1 MSRSKPFTTLSYRLA
16 AVLLAAFV
24 CLISVSAGQLPQK
37 RVLGELPNLTINNFY
52 QDDDEYVWISTDYGI
67 CRYNGT
73 DYVNY
78 FHSSSVPSSIP
89 SNKVISSLQ
98 DDSGRLWILTAAG
111 VCRFDKRTEQFI
123 SVLSDKSLRGMVH
136 IGGKII
142 CYGESGFV
150 CINAENDSI
159 SINSPEKD
167 GVRFLAVQDGTLIWA
182 ISESSGNISCYDQEF
197 NRIDYITS
205 NAIGKATC
213 VAIDNNILWIGTE
226 HGLRH
231 YNTASR
237 EFITEST
244 KFQKLDFL
252 KSANIALIYP
262 FDDRVCICAR
272 NQDIHIWNKK
282 NGNVMQ
288 NLALRRFFNLSYT
301 SDFSS
306 ALYSNDGQLWIGTA
320 DRGYSI
326 YNPGEIE
333 FCKGKGLK
341 RITKGKYFNSMTT
354 AADSIIWMASKY
366 KGLMSVN
373 AVNNKHVWYKF
384 IDDPE
389 LQKLGS
395 TGLSTV
401 FCDSSQTLW
410 LNMDDGLAIAPVY
423 GLELGSLKVL
433 DIKLYSNAMCQD
445 REGNVWIAAEDGLY
459 RFRNHKLEARLL
471 YGSSISDVTCDLD
484 GNVFCC
490 VDGVGIRHIKS
501 SDGHAEPVF
510 TQHRFTTELNSLR
523 FHTDGSIWFA
533 TRNEGLY
540 VLRNND
546 ITHYGINNNLR
557 SNVIESIVFDKKGN
571 AWLGTSYGLSLIKA
585 GDSRII
591 TYGMSE
597 SLQVQQFTSRCTAAI
612 GDYISLG
619 GVSGIALFA
628 STKLISSISDEAV
641 EVKISSLKSHG
652 RVLEECLPDGTK
664 SFNNLKTAIIPYKDR
679 NLTIDY
685 EAVQFFHPEAVK
697 FAYRL
702 KGLDNDWNY
711 VERSRSA
718 SWSYLP
724 SGRYTFEL
732 IAMNY
737 DGFWNTVPKELNII
751 IKPSPFLSWYSIII
765 YIILISG
772 SILFAMNLV
781 IKRRVQT
788 MKLESTMKAL
798 EQEKKM
804 ARMKVGFFTNI
815 SHELR
820 TSLSLV
826 YGPVSMLEKADA
838 EKRKSMI
845 NLIRSNTSSL
855 LVLVDQLLNISRIEN
870 DCMPLMVSDVD
881 IVPYINRIMTSFSA
895 MADAKMIDMRLSND
909 IPQGILLPID
919 ADKIQK
925 VMQNL
930 LSNAIKY
937 TDSGGHI
944 TVKALITDNKM
955 LKVSVIDDGVGMNQE
970 EAKVVFE
977 RYRRLKSSEVTSKG
991 SGIGLHYAK
1000 QLILL
1005 HKGKIEA
1012 LVRDCGGMEFCF
1024 EVPVSPDCY
1033 SADERQEV
1041 AADIID
1047 GFLTV
1052 EAENEAAT
1060 SVLENH
1066 DTSKPLVAVIEDN
1079 PQLCSYLKN
1088 ILSEDFRVITA
1099 SNATDGL
1106 DIINAEMPDIIT
1118 TDVMM
1123 EGMDG
1128 YELCRKVKDSPILS
1142 HIPIVILTAKVAEED
1157 KLSGYRNKANA
1168 YITKPFNPELLVA
1181 VMRNLIEEVEK
1192 LRKDILSPNAEKSIE
1207 GNSKMSEHDNKFINR
1222 LNTIINEH
1230 ISEPLI
1236 DTSELAEMLQVS
1248 RSGLFRKMKALTG
1261 VTPNEYV
1268 IIYKLNKSIEILK
1281 NDDMN
1286 ISEVAYSLG
1295 FSSPSHFSNTF
1306 KNRFG
1311 VSPKNYLQK

>member
-1 MSRSKPFTTLSYRLA
+1 MQSLVSFSCRFIATVITAVICFLSA
-16 AVLLAAFV
+16 
-24 CLISVSAGQLPQK
+24 SAQQQPQK
-37 RVLGELPNLTINNFY
+37 RVLGELPNLKINDFY
-52 QDDDEYVWISTDYGI
+52 QDDDGYVWISTDYGI
-67 CRYNGT
+67 CRYNGI

-78 FHSSSVPSSIP
+78 FHSSSVPTSIP

-98 DDSGRLWILTAAG
+98 DGSGRLWVLTTAG
-111 VCRFDKRTEQFI
+111 VCRFDRRTEQFTGI
-123 SVLSDKSLRGMVH
+123 LSDKNLRGMVH
-136 IGGKII
+136 VNGTII
-142 CYGESGFV
+142 CYGGSGFV
-150 CINAENDSI
+150 CISTGDDSI

-167 GVRFLAVQDGTLIWA
+167 GVRSVTVQNGTQIWA
-182 ISESSGNISCYDQEF
+182 ISENGGNISCYDLEF
-197 NRIDYITS
+197 NRIDHIS
-205 NAIGKATC
+205 AEDVGKVTC
-213 VAIDNNILWIGTE
+213 TAVDENILWIGTE
-226 HGLRH
+226 QGLRQ
-231 YNTASR
+231 YDTATR
-237 EFITEST
+237 EFITSSPV
-244 KFQKLDFL
+244 FRKLDFL
-252 KSANIALIYP
+252 KDAHIALIYP
-262 FDDRVCICAR
+262 YDNNVCICAR

-282 NGNVMQ
+282 SGNVMQ
-288 NLALRRFFNLSYT
+288 NLALRRFFSLSYT
-301 SDFSS
+301 SDFCS
-306 ALYSNDGQLWIGTA
+306 ALYSRDGQLWIGTS

-333 FCKGKGLK
+333 FCKGKVLK
-341 RITKGKYFNSMTT
+341 RIAKGKYFNSMTT
-354 AADSIIWMASKY
+354 AADTIIWMASKY

-410 LNMDDGLAIAPVY
+410 LNMDDGLAIAPVS
-423 GLELGSLKVL
+423 GLQLGSLKVL
-433 DIKLYSNAMCQD
+433 EVKLYSNAMCQD

-459 RFRNHKLEARLL
+459 RFRNYRLEARLL

-490 VDGVGIRHIKS
+490 VDGVGIRRIKS

-510 TQHRFTTELNSLR
+510 AEHRFTTELNSLR
-523 FHTDGSIWFA
+523 FHPDGSVWFA

-540 VLRNND
+540 VIRNSET
-546 ITHYGINNNLR
+546 THYGISNNLR
-557 SNVIESIVFDKKGN
+557 SNDIESIVFDRKGN
-571 AWLGTSYGLSLIKA
+571 AWLGTSYGLSLIKT
-585 GDSRII
+585 GDSRVI

-597 SLQVQQFTSRCTAAI
+597 SLLVQQFTSRCTAAV

-641 EVKISSLKSHG
+641 EVRISSLKSHG
-652 RVLEECLPDGTK
+652 RVLEECLPDGTQ
-664 SFNNLKTAIIPYKDR
+664 SFNSLKTAVIPYKDR

-702 KGLDNDWNY
+702 KGLDNNWNY

-724 SGRYTFEL
+724 SGRYAFEL

-751 IKPSPFLSWYSIII
+751 IKPSPLLSWYSIII

-772 SILFAMNLV
+772 SIFFAMNLV
-781 IKRRVQT
+781 IRRRMQT
-788 MKLESTMKAL
+788 LKLERTMEAL
-798 EQEKKM
+798 EQEKQM

-909 IPQGILLPID
+909 IPQGVLLPID
-919 ADKIQK
+919 ADKLQK
-925 VMQNL
+925 VLQNL

-937 TDSGGHI
+937 TDTGGHI
-944 TVKALITDNKM
+944 TVKVHITDNNM
-955 LKVSVIDDGVGMNQE
+955 LKVSVIDDGVGMNQD

-1000 QLILL
+1000 QLIIL

-1012 LVRDCGGMEFCF
+1012 LVRECGGMEFCF

-1033 SADERQEV
+1033 TAEERQEV

-1060 SVLENH
+1060 SALENH

-1079 PQLCSYLKN
+1079 PQLCSYLKS
-1088 ILSEDFRVITA
+1088 ILSEDFRVMTA

-1106 DIINAEMPDIIT
+1106 DMINAEMPDIIT

-1128 YELCRKVKDSPILS
+1128 YELCRKVKDTPILS
-1142 HIPIVILTAKVAEED
+1142 HIPVVILTAKVAEED

-1192 LRKDILSPNAEKSIE
+1192 LRKDILSPNAEKSIV
-1207 GNSKMSEHDNKFINR
+1207 GSPKMSEHDNRFIKR
-1222 LNTIINEH
+1222 LNAIINEH
-1230 ISEPLI
+1230 ISEPLT
-1236 DTSELAEMLQVS
+1236 DTSELAEMMQIS
-1248 RSGLFRKMKALTG
+1248 RSSLFRKMKALTG

-1281 NDDMN
+1281 NEDLS